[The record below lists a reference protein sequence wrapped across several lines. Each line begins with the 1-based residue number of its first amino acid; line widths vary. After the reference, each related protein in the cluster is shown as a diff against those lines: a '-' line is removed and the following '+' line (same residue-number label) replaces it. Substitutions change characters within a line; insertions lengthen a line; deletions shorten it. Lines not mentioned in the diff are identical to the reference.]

1 MTAPA
6 TSHYTPP
13 MSRPQ
18 QPLARHPRTE
28 RRIRTVSEINGA
40 ARLLIEE
47 NLGRVWIE
55 GEVSNFSRPGSGHWY
70 FSLRDRSAQIS
81 CAMFASRNR
90 FVRAPFGNGITVIVR
105 ARLSVYEARGQ
116 FQAIVEHVE
125 PGGEGALRAA
135 FEQLKAKLA
144 AEGLFAHDRK
154 QPLPA
159 FPRHLALISSPS
171 GAAPRDVLAVLRR
184 RFPCLRV
191 TWFQVSV
198 QGDEAPGQIITA
210 LDRAQRMRSRPDAI
224 ILTRGGGSL
233 EDLWAFN
240 TEAVVRR
247 VATATIPVVSA
258 VGHETD
264 VTLCDFAADQ
274 RAATPTAAAELATP
288 DQGDL
293 DRRIDRLERTLEF
306 QANARLRGLLQSFSS
321 VARRLV
327 HPGRSVEQWMQRTD
341 ELTLRLQRGMTA
353 RLGTAATALEHSARL
368 LHGASPR
375 QRIER
380 LAPQLQQ
387 AKQRLR
393 GAITRRLADATAR
406 SDSSARGLHAV
417 SPLQTLGRGYAIV
430 AQGEGK
436 WGSPVAS
443 VEQVATGERIRAHV
457 ADGTIEATVTG
468 KEQRQIGDD
477 T

>member
-1 MTAPA
+1 
-6 TSHYTPP
+6 

-18 QPLARHPRTE
+18 QPALGHPRTE
-28 RRIRTVSEINGA
+28 RRIRTVSEVNGA

-47 NLGRVWIE
+47 KLGRVWIE
-55 GEVSNFSRPGSGHWY
+55 GEVSNFSRPASGHWY
-70 FSLRDRSAQIS
+70 FSLRDRSAQIR

-105 ARLSVYEARGQ
+105 ARLSVYEARGE

-125 PGGEGALRAA
+125 PAGEGALRAA
-135 FEQLKAKLA
+135 LERLKASLA
-144 AEGLFAHDRK
+144 AEGLFATARK
-154 QPLPA
+154 RPLPA

-184 RFPCLRV
+184 RFPRLRV
-191 TWFQVSV
+191 TWFHVSV

-210 LDRAQRMRSRPDAI
+210 LDRAERMRSRPDAI

-247 VATATIPVVSA
+247 VATTTIPVVSA

-288 DQGDL
+288 DPGDL
-293 DRRIDRLERTLEF
+293 RRRFDRLERTLGL
-306 QANARLRGLLQSFSS
+306 QASTRVRSHLQSLSAT
-321 VARRLV
+321 ARRLV

-341 ELTLRLQRGMTA
+341 ELTLRLQRGMTT
-353 RLGTAATALEHSARL
+353 RLATAATAIEHSTRL
-368 LHGASPR
+368 LQGASPR
-375 QRIER
+375 QRIEG
-380 LAPQLQQ
+380 LAAQLQQ
-387 AKQRLR
+387 VKQRLR
-393 GAITRRLADATAR
+393 TGMARRLLDATAR
-406 SDSSARGLHAV
+406 SESIARGLHAV

-430 AQGEGK
+430 AKGEGK

-443 VEQVATGERIRAHV
+443 VEQVTAGERIRAHV
-457 ADGTIEATVTG
+457 ADGTIEAAVTG
-468 KEQRQIGDD
+468 KEHRRVEEE

>member
-1 MTAPA
+1 
-6 TSHYTPP
+6 

-18 QPLARHPRTE
+18 QPVPGHPRTE
-28 RRIRTVSEINGA
+28 RRVRTVSEVNGA

-47 NLGRVWIE
+47 KLGRVWIE
-55 GEVSNFSRPGSGHWY
+55 GEVSNFSRPASGHWY
-70 FSLRDRSAQIS
+70 FSLRDRSAQIR
-81 CAMFASRNR
+81 CAMFANRNR

-105 ARLSVYEARGQ
+105 ARLSVYEARGE

-125 PGGEGALRAA
+125 PAGEGALRAA
-135 FEQLKAKLA
+135 LERLKASLA
-144 AEGLFAHDRK
+144 AEGLFANDRK
-154 QPLPA
+154 RPLPA
-159 FPRHLALISSPS
+159 IPRHLALISSPS
-171 GAAPRDVLAVLRR
+171 GAAPRDVLSVLRR

-191 TWFQVSV
+191 TWFHVSV

-210 LDRAQRMRSRPDAI
+210 LDRAEGMRSRPDAI

-258 VGHETD
+258 IGHETD

-274 RAATPTAAAELATP
+274 RAATPTAAAELTTP
-288 DQGDL
+288 DRDDL
-293 DRRIDRLERTLEF
+293 CRRIDRLERTLGV
-306 QANARLRGLLQSFSS
+306 QATARLRNQQQALTST
-321 VARRLV
+321 ARRLV

-353 RLGTAATALEHSARL
+353 RLASVATALEHSTRL

-375 QRIER
+375 RRIER

-387 AKQRLR
+387 VKQRLR
-393 GAITRRLADATAR
+393 GAMTRRQADATAR
-406 SDSSARGLHAV
+406 SDAIARSLHAV

-436 WGSPVAS
+436 WGTPVSS
-443 VEQVATGERIRAHV
+443 VEQVTAGDRIRAHV

-468 KEQRQIGDD
+468 KEHRQMREE